1 MNPDIKTAFVNENR
15 MKPKLL
21 NFCLLGNIDSK
32 NPAVFQILHNSA
44 CEGTLCTEILLGS
57 LEFFLKVEW
66 ILVLL
71 YLTH

>member
-1 MNPDIKTAFVNENR
+1 MNPDIKTSFVNENR
-15 MKPKLL
+15 MKPESHQLL

-57 LEFFLKVEW
+57 LKFFSR
-66 ILVLL
+66 
-71 YLTH
+71 